1 MVKLVECFILPS
13 SKALPL
19 VLLNLS
25 STLFGKH
32 SLSLE
37 IIISRPMRLDQR
49 TCEPALLT
57 GDLIYSKKW
66 SPYAKRCYKE

>member
-13 SKALPL
+13 PKALPL

-49 TCEPALLT
+49 MCEPALLT

-66 SPYAKRCYKE
+66 SPYAERCYKE